1 MFNSLDISTSALL
14 AQRTRMDAISG
25 NIANLSTTRNEAG
38 ESVPYQPRFV
48 VFKTDDQSEDARRGD
63 GRAGRFRRDLA
74 ERAALAI
81 PARPSRRPDTK
92 GPHKG
97 YVAYPNIDMTTE
109 FVDSLNATRAYEAN
123 IGVIEATK
131 SMFSQALKIIG

>member
-1 MFNSLDISTSALL
+1 MFGSLDISTSALL
-14 AQRTRMDAISG
+14 AQRIRMDAISG

-48 VFKTDDQSEDARRGD
+48 VFKTDEENKTAEGAMGVRVDSVDISQREPLWRYEPGHPDAQK
-63 GRAGRFRRDLA
+63 
-74 ERAALAI
+74 E
-81 PARPSRRPDTK
+81 

-97 YVAYPNIDMTTE
+97 YVAYPNVDMTTE

-123 IGVIEATK
+123 IGVIETTK
-131 SMFSQALKIIG
+131 SMFSQALKIVG

>member
-1 MFNSLDISTSALL
+1 MFTSLDISTSALI

-38 ESVPYQPRFV
+38 EAVPYQPRFV
-48 VFKTDDQSEDARRGD
+48 VFKTDEQTKTPEGAVGVRVDSVETSQKEPLWRYQPGHPDAQH
-63 GRAGRFRRDLA
+63 
-74 ERAALAI
+74 E
-81 PARPSRRPDTK
+81 

-123 IGVIEATK
+123 IGVIEASK
-131 SMFSQALKIIG
+131 SMFGQALKIIG

>member
-1 MFNSLDISTSALL
+1 MFNSLDISTSALV

-25 NIANLSTTRNEAG
+25 NIANLSTTRNELG

-48 VFKTDDQSEDARRGD
+48 VFKTDDQLKTPEGAVGVRVDAVEIAQKDPIWRYQPGH
-63 GRAGRFRRDLA
+63 
-74 ERAALAI
+74 
-81 PARPSRRPDTK
+81 PDAQRE

-97 YVAYPNIDMTTE
+97 DVAYPNVDMTTE

-123 IGVIEATK
+123 IGVIEASK
-131 SMFSQALKIIG
+131 SMFGQALKIIG